1 MRFDNAI
8 ILGAAQDCRN
18 TLINY

>member
-1 MRFDNAI
+1 VRFDNAI
-8 ILGAAQDCRN
+8 ILGAAQDCQN